1 MSIKDALR
9 RIPENEKDVSEQL
22 QNFLDNLERTQ
33 NMIKQTQESVRA
45 AKQYVDDSI
54 YGGSLDE
61 LIDEGAMT
69 ENDVRDYD
77 TELSFVSQRAF
88 DAEKNAQRLVM
99 SLLESIDAN
108 ESLARHM
115 EGM

>member
-1 MSIKDALR
+1 MNIKDALR
-9 RIPENEKDVSEQL
+9 RIPEDEKDLSEQL

-33 NMIKQTQESVRA
+33 NVIKQTQESVKE

-54 YGGSLDE
+54 YGGALDE
-61 LIDEGAMT
+61 LLDEGLMT
-69 ENDVRDYD
+69 ERDIRDYD
-77 TELSFVSQRAF
+77 GELSFVSQCAF
-88 DAEKNAQRLVM
+88 DAEKNAQRLVT

-108 ESLARHM
+108 ESLTRHM